1 MDASILQPMG
11 LIAVAVAMALTLY
24 DMRSSLR
31 PATCPKC
38 AHCVAIAE
46 EEARLQE
53 QLTREYARRVG
64 LEDDEDDHR
73 RIG

>member
-1 MDASILQPMG
+1 MDGSILQPLS
-11 LIAVAVAMALTLY
+11 LIAVAVAMVLTLY

-38 AHCVAIAE
+38 THCVAIAE
-46 EEARLQE
+46 EEARIQD
-53 QLTREYARRVG
+53 QLAREYARRVG